1 MLHSLR
7 HALLYSAHQQSK
19 ELSSIIHKIL
29 QTESKQS
36 HASTNFYFKNFSW
49 WFLVP
54 STLLIKV
61 RDETYPR
68 HSISSRHETV
78 NSSAHA
84 KVLIRLN
91 NKKLQSSTFTRFCCC
106 GFPLLRAIHLLM
118 LTCNTV
124 KLAHVWGAYNSEPEQ
139 ERAQMNTAERS
150 GSSRARINCA
160 HTRTTR
166 ARTSALP
173 SAPSFRKHFQNA
185 DYRRAS
191 RSLQFAIR
199 HLIIYPL
206 VRFWQ
211 LF

>member
-7 HALLYSAHQQSK
+7 HALLYPAHQQLK

-36 HASTNFYFKNFSW
+36 HASINFYFKNFRW

-68 HSISSRHETV
+68 HIISSRHETV

-124 KLAHVWGAYNSEPEQ
+124 KLAHVWGAYSSEPKQ
-139 ERAQMNTAERS
+139 ERAQMNTAERN
-150 GSSRARINCA
+150 GSSRARIHCA
-160 HTRTTR
+160 HTR
-166 ARTSALP
+166 ALP
-173 SAPSFRKHFQNA
+173 SAPSRKHFQNA
-185 DYRRAS
+185 NYSRAS
-191 RSLQFAIR
+191 PSLQFAIR

-206 VRFWQ
+206 VRLWQ